1 MPRITGRLLADLH
14 PNGTVPIAFI
24 AGVGGGNETPMTARD
39 LDAAEI
45 VFMTCG
51 LTRER
56 AAAMRTE
63 LERTKVVSVET
74 CVDDAVVAKLRNAKA
89 QSESGRAGGRG
100 KTGACESSSS
110 PRS

>member
-14 PNGTVPIAFI
+14 PNGTVRVMFI
-24 AGVGGGNETPMTARD
+24 SGVGGGNEVPFTAKS

-51 LTRER
+51 LTQER

-63 LERTKVVSVET
+63 LERNKVVCAET
-74 CVDDAVVAKLRNAKA
+74 SVDDAVAAEFRYASA
-89 QSESGRAGGRG
+89 RSESGRAGG
-100 KTGACESSSS
+100 SW
-110 PRS
+110 